1 MYLLSSYP
9 VSEAVLYTVRIIINI
24 YMVSVLIELR
34 LRLRRQRRRHAREAE
49 NAEMP
54 DITTL

>member
-1 MYLLSSYP
+1 M
-9 VSEAVLYTVRIIINI
+9 SEAVLYTVRIIINI
-24 YMVSVLIELR
+24 YMVSVLKE

-54 DITTL
+54 DIMTL

>member
-1 MYLLSSYP
+1 M
-9 VSEAVLYTVRIIINI
+9 SEAVFYTVRIIINI
-24 YMVSVLIELR
+24 YMVSVLKELR
-34 LRLRRQRRRHAREAE
+34 LRHRRQRRRHAPEAE

>member
-1 MYLLSSYP
+1 M
-9 VSEAVLYTVRIIINI
+9 SEAVFYTMRIIINI
-24 YMVSVLIELR
+24 YMVTVLKELR